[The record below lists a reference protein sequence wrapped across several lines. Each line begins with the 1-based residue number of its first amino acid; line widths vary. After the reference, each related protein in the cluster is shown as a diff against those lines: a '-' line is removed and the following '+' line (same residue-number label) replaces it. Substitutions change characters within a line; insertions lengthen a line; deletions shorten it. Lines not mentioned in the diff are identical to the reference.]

1 MNLETNAIPKNARL
15 PRKSQDGAAC
25 VQLVYISRAVG
36 NATEVELPE
45 ILRQARGYN
54 STHGITGILCFA
66 YGRYL
71 QVLEG
76 GTQEVNELYLKI
88 GADKRHEA
96 IRLMKFSH
104 TQSRAF
110 ALWSM
115 RLIRFDEN
123 SSAEARSLVR
133 FNSFGTFEPEHWT
146 GDECLE
152 FLRTLARVVPVNE

>member
-1 MNLETNAIPKNARL
+1 MNLEPKAIPENAPLLRN
-15 PRKSQDGAAC
+15 SQDEAAC

-36 NATEVELPE
+36 NASEVELPE
-45 ILRQARGYN
+45 ILREARGHN
-54 STHGITGILCFA
+54 SAQGITGILCFA

-76 GTQEVNELYLKI
+76 GTQEVNALYLKI

-96 IRLMKFSH
+96 IRLMKFSQPQ
-104 TQSRAF
+104 TRTF

-115 RLIRFDEN
+115 RLIRLDEK

-133 FNSFGTFEPEHWT
+133 FNRFGTFEPEHWT

-152 FLRTLARVVPVNE
+152 FLRTLARVIPVND